1 MDRDAFRQRENSSV
15 LLRLRRKT
23 VPRAAE
29 KWKYTAAR
37 VESDE
42 PEAVEYL
49 YTYLDRSTGLQ
60 VECRVKGFTDFD
72 AVEWVLN
79 FKNDSQANSAS
90 ISQVKVV
97 DLDFEYPQKGNF
109 ILHYADGSHV
119 SKHDFHQR
127 TKVLAP
133 GDSLYMAPQG
143 GRSSQVAFPFFNI
156 ESPAGQG
163 VMVAVGW
170 TGTWF
175 ADIAGKTDRSVTLAS
190 GMKYLDTYLYP
201 QESIRTP
208 SICLLFWKGDDR
220 MVGHNRFRRFVMAHH
235 TPKVDGKPAHFP
247 ESSSFNYGDPSPCNE
262 YTCLTADYAIALIRR
277 YKQFDIVPE
286 VFWLDAGWYSQAAD
300 YKNHKNWANTVGNWT
315 VDREKFPDGLKP
327 VSDEAHKVGAKF
339 MVWFEPERVIKGSQ
353 WAEEHPEW
361 MLDAGTDAYLFD
373 LGNPKAL
380 EWFCDQIGELI
391 EQNGIDYYRQD
402 FNMEPDIFWQKND
415 EPGRTGIREIR
426 HIEGLYAF
434 WDYLRQRFPGLLVD
448 NCASGG
454 RRIDLEA
461 TSRSAPMWQYRL
473 QLRRTGRLPVPYL
486 RAGDVPAAARHGRAE
501 DRQVYVPFEPRH
513 FGRLQLED
521 HQRLLVVLRNTGL
534 HEGVPRSAALFLRRL
549 LSADR
554 FRRHHRR

>member
-1 MDRDAFRQRENSSV
+1 MIRNTIHTFRSKFRSFVCSLLTLAVFPQFVSGQAKSAMTDKPFDVTRWIETHFAKGKIPPFSFVYDGKPSRE
-15 LLRLRRKT
+15 LLK
-23 VPRAAE
+23 

-37 VESDE
+37 VESGE

-79 FKNDSQANSAS
+79 FKNDSQANSAP

-97 DLDFEYPQKGNF
+97 DLDFESPQKGDF

-143 GRSSQVAFPFFNI
+143 GRSSQMAFPFFNI

-235 TPKVDGKPAHFP
+235 TPKVDGKPALFP

-327 VSDEAHKVGAKF
+327 VSDEAHKAGAKF

-353 WAEEHPEW
+353 WAEEHPE
-361 MLDAGTDAYLFD
+361 
-373 LGNPKAL
+373 
-380 EWFCDQIGELI
+380 
-391 EQNGIDYYRQD
+391 
-402 FNMEPDIFWQKND
+402 
-415 EPGRTGIREIR
+415 
-426 HIEGLYAF
+426 
-434 WDYLRQRFPGLLVD
+434 
-448 NCASGG
+448 CASC
-454 RRIDLEA
+454 A
-461 TSRSAPMWQYRL
+461 SCSAC
-473 QLRRTGRLPVPYL
+473 
-486 RAGDVPAAARHGRAE
+486 A
-501 DRQVYVPFEPRH
+501 
-513 FGRLQLED
+513 
-521 HQRLLVVLRNTGL
+521 
-534 HEGVPRSAALFLRRL
+534 SK
-549 LSADR
+549 
-554 FRRHHRR
+554 